1 MTTINDKYEYISIA
15 MDDEDL
21 SDEMLDKLLAYDEA
35 SQKWYEYH
43 LISDCMKKQAV
54 GRDANFMQ
62 SEIFTA
68 ALAEISREHQAN
80 HAANASKLTNKQP
93 KAANNHAFK
102 GFAVAASL
110 AAVAVSVWQFWPQAD
125 TQQLTPV
132 AVEKQQPQ
140 QLNQNIVPVRAAAE
154 NKAASDVVVPNAAK
168 QLAPQQ
174 NNTAVHVESQTGTN
188 TPPKEIVQ

>member
-1 MTTINDKYEYISIA
+1 MTTINDKFEYISIA

-21 SDEMLDKLLAYDEA
+21 SDEMLDKLLTDDEA
-35 SQKWYEYH
+35 GQKWYEYH
-43 LISDCMKKQAV
+43 LISDCMKQQAV
-54 GRDANFMQ
+54 GRDADFMQ
-62 SEIFTA
+62 SEMFTA
-68 ALAEISREHQAN
+68 ALAEISRE

-125 TQQLTPV
+125 IRQMTPV
-132 AVEKQQPQ
+132 AVEKQPRQVD
-140 QLNQNIVPVRAAAE
+140 QNIVPVRAAAE

-168 QLAPQQ
+168 QLSTQQ
-174 NNTAVHVESQTGTN
+174 NTAVHIESQTGTN
-188 TPPKEIVQ
+188 TPSKEIVQ

>member
-21 SDEMLDKLLAYDEA
+21 SDEMLDKLLADDEA
-35 SQKWYEYH
+35 SQKWYGYH
-43 LISDCMKKQAV
+43 LISDCMKQQAV
-54 GRDANFMQ
+54 GRDADFMQ
-62 SEIFTA
+62 SKMFTA

-80 HAANASKLTNKQP
+80 HAANASKLTHKQP
-93 KAANNHAFK
+93 KAANNYAFK

-132 AVEKQQPQ
+132 AVEKQQQ
-140 QLNQNIVPVRAAAE
+140 QVDQNIVPVRAAAE
-154 NKAASDVVVPNAAK
+154 NKAASDVVMPNAAK

>member
-1 MTTINDKYEYISIA
+1 
-15 MDDEDL
+15 
-21 SDEMLDKLLAYDEA
+21 
-35 SQKWYEYH
+35 
-43 LISDCMKKQAV
+43 
-54 GRDANFMQ
+54 MQ
-62 SEIFTA
+62 SEMFTA

-80 HAANASKLTNKQP
+80 HAANASKLTHKQP
-93 KAANNHAFK
+93 KAANNYAFK

-140 QLNQNIVPVRAAAE
+140 QVDQNIVPVRAAAE
-154 NKAASDVVVPNAAK
+154 NKAASDVVMPNAAK

>member
-21 SDEMLDKLLAYDEA
+21 SDEMLDKLLADDEA

-43 LISDCMKKQAV
+43 LISDCMKQQAV
-54 GRDANFMQ
+54 GRDADFMQ
-62 SEIFTA
+62 SEMFTA

-80 HAANASKLTNKQP
+80 YVANASNLTSKQS
-93 KAANNHAFK
+93 KAASNHAFK

-140 QLNQNIVPVRAAAE
+140 QVDQNIVPVRAAAE
-154 NKAASDVVVPNAAK
+154 NKAASDVVMPNAAK

>member
-21 SDEMLDKLLAYDEA
+21 SDEMLDKLLADDEA

-43 LISDCMKKQAV
+43 LISDCMKQQAV
-54 GRDANFMQ
+54 GRDADFMQ
-62 SEIFTA
+62 SKMFTA

-80 HAANASKLTNKQP
+80 HAANASKLTHKQP
-93 KAANNHAFK
+93 KAANNYAFK

-140 QLNQNIVPVRAAAE
+140 QVDQNIVPVRAAAE
-154 NKAASDVVVPNAAK
+154 NKAASDVVMPNAAK

>member
-21 SDEMLDKLLAYDEA
+21 SDEMLDKLLADDEA

-43 LISDCMKKQAV
+43 LISDCMKQQAV

>member
-21 SDEMLDKLLAYDEA
+21 SDEMLDKLLADDEA

-43 LISDCMKKQAV
+43 LISDCMKQQAV
-54 GRDANFMQ
+54 GRDADFMQ
-62 SEIFTA
+62 SKMFTV

-80 HAANASKLTNKQP
+80 HAANASKLTHKQP
-93 KAANNHAFK
+93 KAANNYAFK

-140 QLNQNIVPVRAAAE
+140 QVDQNIVPVRAAAE
-154 NKAASDVVVPNAAK
+154 NKAASDVVMPNAAK